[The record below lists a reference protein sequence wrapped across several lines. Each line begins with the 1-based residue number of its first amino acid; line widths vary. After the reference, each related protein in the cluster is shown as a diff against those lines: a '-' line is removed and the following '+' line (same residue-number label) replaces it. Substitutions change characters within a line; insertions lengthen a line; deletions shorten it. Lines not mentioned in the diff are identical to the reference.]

1 MFNTHF
7 HLLWLG
13 QASPVLLINCFL
25 LFTLFIL
32 CNFLKDV
39 LTLLRLF
46 QKVNLR
52 SEGYAT
58 QRLIRIRIV
67 SPNYPSRETDL
78 Y

>member
-7 HLLWLG
+7 NLLWLG

-39 LTLLRLF
+39 LTLLL

-58 QRLIRIRIV
+58 QRLLRIRIG
-67 SPNYPSRETDL
+67 YPTYLQSKTD
-78 Y
+78 